1 VLHTHTIVKIFER
14 DLRMAGRGAEADAFA
29 LEVNCI
35 PPYALR
41 ENAHQKSKAK
51 RLASV
56 LKRFNM
62 GMAL

>member
-1 VLHTHTIVKIFER
+1 MSHTRTIVRIFER

-29 LEVNCI
+29 LEVNCM

-41 ENAHQKSKAK
+41 ENANRKSKAEHV
-51 RLASV
+51 AGV
-56 LKRFNM
+56 LKRFSM